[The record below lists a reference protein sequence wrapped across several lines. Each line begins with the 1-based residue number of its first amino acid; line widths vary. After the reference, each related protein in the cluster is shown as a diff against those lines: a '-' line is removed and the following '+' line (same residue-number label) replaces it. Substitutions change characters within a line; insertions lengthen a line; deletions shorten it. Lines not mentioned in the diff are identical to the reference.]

1 MRSSAFQVSRIL
13 NMVNLETNT
22 VIASIDSDAVK
33 QTVDTGVTI
42 PVGTISVSSADTLPL
57 ANIPIG
63 QQGFVTTTNKLYIYN
78 GSGWY
83 NIAAINNAPYWDSE
97 ANATYALSVD
107 GTSTTVTIAAG
118 DSDGTTL
125 TYTAT
130 GDSNFDAI
138 ATVTKDSDNGRTF
151 YITAIDSENSASP
164 TGGSGILTF
173 RASDGIDQASTAST
187 FSIDFGTDWSSYST
201 LTIAGNSGVQGARMA
216 QNKIIPTNQ
225 TGTVFMVTSNEG
237 VSVVNRSGSTLSF
250 DTTSGSNP
258 SYSSVIYWGTSK
270 PGGGFRPGAF
280 NSAGDK
286 LVIGNSSDTTAGSNS
301 GSIAIFTKSG
311 STWTQTQTINSPQGG
326 NSSQFGQCVD
336 MTPDGTYIIVTRPS
350 YDYGVGNVWLN
361 DPRVYGALIYKWNGS
376 SYALD
381 GEMNSS
387 VSNNQGMQSDFGNTG
402 IKISSDGSYAL
413 ISSQSFRPSNYA
425 YDQSKGR
432 AFVFKRTGS
441 TWALDATITPIPG
454 EQYGYFGSSLS
465 SNNDMTTIAIGEF
478 GVTSSDRRGQLSI
491 FTRPDV
497 TSNTWTR
504 EALITQPLPAANSY
518 FSEELE
524 LDSSGDILTVT
535 GRPWHLGSSHPDRFN
550 NRIYI
555 YQRSGSSWSLSNTI
569 IPSAG
574 PFDGTGISRDGKF
587 IAGGIADNTSLNVF
601 SA

>member
-1 MRSSAFQVSRIL
+1 MSHARDVASLVKFVTDNYTLSSEFV
-13 NMVNLETNT
+13 
-22 VIASIDSDAVK
+22 DSDIISSS
-33 QTVDTGVTI
+33 TI
-42 PVGTISVSSADTLPL
+42 NVSSNKGLGTKGYSNPNRLP
-57 ANIPIG
+57 AGAPAG
-63 QQGFVTTTNKLYIYN
+63 SQAFVNSNNRLYVSN

-83 NIAAINNAPYWDSE
+83 HVAVINQAPYWITQPNGSY
-97 ANATYALSVD
+97 TL
-107 GTSTTVTIAAG
+107 STTGVATTITILGG
-118 DSDGTTL
+118 DSDGHDVPQ
-125 TYTAT
+125 YTAT
-130 GDSNFDAI
+130 GDSGFNAI

-151 YITAIDSENSASP
+151 TITPIDSENSASP
-164 TGGSGILTF
+164 TNGSGVLTF
-173 RASDGIDQASTAST
+173 TLSDGKQSVLANST
-187 FSIDFGTDWSSYST
+187 FNIVFTLDWSSYST
-201 LTIAGNSGVQGARMA
+201 LTIAGNTGVQGARMA

-350 YDYGVGNVWLN
+350 FDYGVGNVWLN

-387 VSNNQGMQSDFGNTG
+387 ISNNQGMSSDFGNTG

-413 ISSQSFRPSNYA
+413 ISSQSFSPSNYA
-425 YDQSKGR
+425 YDANKGR

-535 GRPWHLGSSHPDRFN
+535 GRPWHLGSSHPDRYN
-550 NRIYI
+550 SRIYI

-587 IAGGIADNTSLNVF
+587 IAGGIADNISLNVF
-601 SA
+601 SV